1 MTLHDPFARMRRRA
15 RWFGFRPWLG
25 LPAQELPG
33 RKLSRSFQGGP
44 GLRASARERR
54 RLSGIERALAADT
67 PVLASMFT
75 MFSRLTEGEQP
86 AGLERVPSRAW
97 PGPRAVHLAILL
109 ALAAVAALCLTLST
123 QLHSAARSCTG
134 AATGTGTSAPVR
146 SASCHAYAT
155 TK

>member
-1 MTLHDPFARMRRRA
+1 MHRRA
-15 RWFGFRPWLG
+15 RWFGLRPWLG
-25 LPAQELPG
+25 LPAQNLPAQNLPG
-33 RKLSRSFQGGP
+33 RKLSRSFQGGSGP
-44 GLRASARERR
+44 LGSARERR

-67 PVLASMFT
+67 PALASMFT
-75 MFSRLTEGEQP
+75 MFSRLTEGERP
-86 AGLERVPSRAW
+86 AGLERVPPRAW

-134 AATGTGTSAPVR
+134 TAAATSTSAPVR
-146 SASCHAYAT
+146 SVTCHAYAT